1 MRDRTRAG
9 EAKTDAARKANA
21 SGSIDRRIGDD
32 DADARSRLGR
42 ILDATATKTLPHR
55 HAVDG
60 EASGVAEVGEQ
71 QHAHDMAVGE
81 HPRGGP
87 DAALPPQARH
97 AGAGTHRTLV
107 ELLATTRGVEGVA
120 DVVERDMHGARVG
133 YPRVIALADDGD
145 EDLAEGGRSTDE

>member
-1 MRDRTRAG
+1 MGDRTGACKA
-9 EAKTDAARKANA
+9 ETDAAGETLATGCVDGGIGYDDANA
-21 SGSIDRRIGDD
+21 GAGRRRLD
-32 DADARSRLGR
+32 DAAA
-42 ILDATATKTLPHR
+42 IEQATDV

-60 EASGVAEVGEQ
+60 EAVRRAEVGEQ

-107 ELLATTRGVEGVA
+107 ELIATTCGVEGVA
-120 DVVERDMHGARVG
+120 DIVEGDMHGARVG